1 MPVFIIQSTEE
12 QTGEPMKIRNVP
24 LAIALLVVGL
34 TLSTTVCAQSSSPN
48 GQGATGNDGANAPSN
63 GDATVLID
71 PAKIYNENPMGW
83 VGKAVI
89 LQNVTVEDTNNSGA
103 FWVGSDNDHRILVVK
118 QQDNDNLKAMTFHK
132 GDVVTITGT
141 VEAASRYMAQEKSA
155 EPGSMHDAQKTSGVF
170 VLATKLYVASSTHK

>member
-1 MPVFIIQSTEE
+1 
-12 QTGEPMKIRNVP
+12 MKIRNISM
-24 LAIALLVVGL
+24 AIALMVVGL
-34 TLSTTVCAQSSSPN
+34 TLSTTVCAASSSSN
-48 GQGATGNDGANAPSN
+48 VQGATANDGANAAQSTSN
-63 GDATVLID
+63 TSNSDATVLID

-83 VGKAVI
+83 VGRAVI

-103 FWVGSDNDHRILVVK
+103 FWIGSDNDHRILVVK
-118 QQDNDNLKAMTFHK
+118 QPDNDNLKAMSFHK

-155 EPGSMHDAQKTSGVF
+155 ESGSMHDAQKTSGVF